1 MNGES
6 EGHGTRHLD
15 METRLALVE
24 QAIKHQALRIDG
36 ELIHVSER
44 LKAIEEMLG
53 ENQRTLQ
60 ESIARV
66 TTSASENALA
76 IKTHEASDAHKWF
89 TVAFAACGGLLGAL
103 GFIVWSYISK

>member
-1 MNGES
+1 MNGGS
-6 EGHGTRHLD
+6 EDHGTRHLD

-24 QAIKHQALRIDG
+24 QAVKHQAARIDG

-53 ENQRTLQ
+53 ENQRTLR
-60 ESIARV
+60 ESIVKV
-66 TTSASENALA
+66 TTIVTENALA
-76 IKTHEASDAHKWF
+76 IKTHEASDAHRWF
-89 TVAFAACGGLLGAL
+89 AVAFAACGGLLGAL

>member
-1 MNGES
+1 MNGGS
-6 EGHGTRHLD
+6 EDHGTRHLD

-36 ELIHVSER
+36 ELVHVSER

-53 ENQRTLQ
+53 ENQRTLR
-60 ESIARV
+60 ESVIKV
-66 TTSASENALA
+66 TTIATENALA
-76 IKTHEASDAHKWF
+76 IKAHEASDAHRWFAVMF
-89 TVAFAACGGLLGAL
+89 TVCGGLLGAL